1 MKRLVTAALL
11 LVLSQ
16 SPPAWAYRATVVAVQ
31 AGDTLTLDTGQ
42 RVRLWGIDAPEEP
55 SPKWARQPGADEARD
70 ALAAMAMHQVV
81 EVEPRGRSDGLVAAV
96 VVLPD
101 GRNVSAELVYA
112 GLAWVDPRHCT
123 RKICDFWREGE
134 EAARNARK
142 GLWSR
147 GDAVPPWEWRHKAE

>member
-1 MKRLVTAALL
+1 MQV
-11 LVLSQ
+11 SM
-16 SPPAWAYRATVVAVQ
+16 PPLHNLHPVPNPPQISAESRA
-31 AGDTLTLDTGQ
+31 GLH
-42 RVRLWGIDAPEEP
+42 
-55 SPKWARQPGADEARD
+55 
-70 ALAAMAMHQVV
+70 ALAAMAMRLVV

-147 GDAVPPWEWRHKAE
+147 GDAVPPWEWRRKAE